1 MNQSPHDFAAILQV
15 ILQQYQLPPGGD
27 HGVHHWARVW
37 TNGYA
42 VGKETGADLEVVS
55 LFALFHDACRL
66 NEYRDP
72 GHGHRGGEL
81 AKKLRGTH
89 VHLDDGRYELLYEA
103 CRLHT
108 DGLTTGE
115 PTLLACWDADRLDLG
130 RVGITPAADR
140 LCSSQSRNLIDWAH
154 RRAITGHAPVEVL
167 QLWSAESLTPF
178 HRGE

>member
-1 MNQSPHDFAAILQV
+1 MNQSPHDFAAILKV

-89 VHLDDGRYELLYEA
+89 VHLDDGRFELLYEA

-154 RRAITGHAPVEVL
+154 RRANTGHAPVEVL
-167 QLWSAESLTPF
+167 QLWSAESLTPL